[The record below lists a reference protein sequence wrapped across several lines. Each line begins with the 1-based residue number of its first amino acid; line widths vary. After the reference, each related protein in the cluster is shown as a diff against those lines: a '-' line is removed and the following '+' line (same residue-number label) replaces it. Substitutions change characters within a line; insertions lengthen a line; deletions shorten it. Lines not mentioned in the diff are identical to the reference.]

1 MNKTKEA
8 FILGFAIFATF
19 FGAGNLILPPLLGFK
34 SGSDWWIVGLG
45 FLSSTIVIPM
55 LAILG
60 HARLQGTMMDFG
72 KKIGGWFSLWFCVS
86 VYIIAVVLACPRT
99 AAVTHEMAVQPY
111 LSTSSFLT
119 SSLYFS
125 MAFLFAVNRG
135 KVMDMLG
142 KYLTP
147 AIGIILL
154 AIIGIGV
161 FGPAEPMLSGDIG
174 SPWINGFIEG
184 YQTYDALAGLVL
196 GGVAVITLNNSKKK
210 MAGKEK
216 KMMIVQSGLIAMLGL
231 LVIYVGLIFVGAKY
245 NTLFDPSISRTDLL
259 SGLASK
265 TLGQIGTS
273 LLAVLVA
280 LACFTTAVG
289 IIVGTADFFKGL
301 FNDSKKAYIIT
312 AALSSISGI
321 IIGQFEVKF
330 IIDMA
335 VYALMFIYPISIALI
350 LLNLMPEKFAGRTVF
365 RIVVGTAF
373 IFSIPD
379 FLKFMIPV
387 ENLKIIYNLIPFS
400 EDGLGWVLPSVFA
413 FLIVNAGILFK
424 PGSPDKTPVNQL

>member
-1 MNKTKEA
+1 
-8 FILGFAIFATF
+8 
-19 FGAGNLILPPLLGFK
+19 
-34 SGSDWWIVGLG
+34 
-45 FLSSTIVIPM
+45 
-55 LAILG
+55 
-60 HARLQGTMMDFG
+60 MMDFG
-72 KKIGGWFSLWFCVS
+72 KKIGGRFSLWFCVS
-86 VYIIAVVLACPRT
+86 LYIIAVVLACPRT

-111 LSTSSFLT
+111 LNTSSFLT
-119 SSLYFS
+119 SGLYFS
-125 MAFLFAVNRG
+125 LAFLFAVNRG

-147 AIGIILL
+147 VIGIILL

-161 FGPAEPMLSGDIG
+161 FGPAESMLSNDIG

-184 YQTYDALAGLVL
+184 YQTYDALAGLIL
-196 GGVAVITLNNSKKK
+196 GGVAVITLNNSKKE
-210 MAGKEK
+210 MTGKEK

-231 LVIYVGLIFVGAKY
+231 LIIYVGLIFIGAKY

-273 LLAVLVA
+273 FLAVLVS

-301 FNDSKKAYIIT
+301 FNDSEKVYLIT
-312 AALSSISGI
+312 AALSSLLGI

-350 LLNLMPEKFAGRTVF
+350 LLNLMPDKFAGKAVF

-373 IFSIPD
+373 LFSIPD
-379 FLKFMIPV
+379 FLKFLIPA
-387 ENLKIIYNLIPFS
+387 ENLNMIYKIIPFS
-400 EDGLGWVLPSVFA
+400 ENGLGWVLPSVLT
-413 FLIVNAGILFK
+413 FLIVNAVIASASNGR
-424 PGSPDKTPVNQL
+424 DKLPLKEK